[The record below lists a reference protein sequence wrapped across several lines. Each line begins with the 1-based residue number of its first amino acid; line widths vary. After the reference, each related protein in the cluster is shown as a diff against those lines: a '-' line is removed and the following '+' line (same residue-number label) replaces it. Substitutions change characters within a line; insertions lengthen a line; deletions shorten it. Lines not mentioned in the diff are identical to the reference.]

1 MVSTSS
7 LKRSASHTAFT
18 LIELFVTTAIT
29 PILAGR

>member
-18 LIELFVTTAIT
+18 LIELLLTTAIIA
-29 PILAGR
+29 ILVGM